1 MLSKDPRSG
10 WKRLEET
17 LLAITP
23 GETVTV
29 EALATEC
36 GLTREIVEQ
45 LLAEV
50 IRSELFERRDDGSVA
65 RCGIVE
71 TTTFSASDGRASI
84 VSRRGDKP
92 KDAARARPPRREKPP
107 QA

>member
-1 MLSKDPRSG
+1 MPSKDPRSG

-17 LLAITP
+17 LLAIRP

-36 GLTREIVEQ
+36 GLARETVEQ

-50 IRSELFERRDDGSVA
+50 IKSELFERRDDGSVA

-71 TTTFSASDGRASI
+71 TTTFSESDGRASI
-84 VSRRGDKP
+84 VSGGDKNAGTA
-92 KDAARARPPRREKPP
+92 KARPPKREKPTET
-107 QA
+107 

>member
-1 MLSKDPRSG
+1 MPSKDPRSG

-17 LLAITP
+17 LLAIRP

-36 GLTREIVEQ
+36 GLARETVEQ

-50 IRSELFERRDDGSVA
+50 IKSELFERRDDGSVA

-84 VSRRGDKP
+84 VSGGGDKD
-92 KDAARARPPRREKPP
+92 KGTARARPPKREKPR
-107 QA
+107 